1 MLIKHKKETVNK
13 EVGKLQPLKYNQF
26 FWWRKFKDKSPLSS
40 KDAVHA
46 RIDNGDFDF
55 SSYYWQAQYALF
67 EMEEKTGHITDP
79 VKRHEA
85 QAIYRERYRR
95 LMKDFEKDEPSR
107 LDGYIKAIT
116 GLFEIE
122 KDELEKKMEDFDG
135 TLKELYTLIKNNYEF
150 RAKQKRRG
158 RPKKNQE
165 TIH

>member
-1 MLIKHKKETVNK
+1 MLINHKRETINK

-40 KDAVHA
+40 KDAMHA

-55 SSYYWQAQYALF
+55 SSYYWQAQYAIQ
-67 EMEEKTGHITDP
+67 EMEDKTGHIADP

-95 LMKDFEKDEPSR
+95 LMKDFEKDEPQR
-107 LDGYIKAIT
+107 LDAYIKSMT
-116 GLFEIE
+116 RLFEIE
-122 KDELEKKMEDFDG
+122 EDELEKKMEEFDG
-135 TLKELYTLIKNNYEF
+135 TLKELYILIKNNYEF

-158 RPKKNQE
+158 RPKKN
-165 TIH
+165 